1 MRKQFFKYFLY
12 LVFDMRTFK
21 SRVDYLLSQK
31 EIRESIEN
39 IYIKGKCFDLF
50 LKGLGVTKNQLSKK
64 EVLFLKSYVKYAGKK
79 LLVAAFKKWRQEG
92 VDRKQALE
100 KLKKELS
107 LLAAH
112 DLIHIFF
119 SSILNN
125 IKKNRKNKSTTTPT
139 FLKVK
144 GSEVTSILEEFPA
157 ILWSTS
163 LENQPPFISL
173 IRGKNKDIIKDF
185 LEFFSFKEEK
195 KLIDLLAKK
204 LSLIKRKNF
213 QSLMIGYLELVSTS
227 FTLLNERELNKV
239 LLDSHELRI
248 KKRKFS
254 FIIKEVRN
262 LYLKELKNFKNDY
275 KVALNTNQQILRLF
289 FYEARLIFD
298 NYEKNNRIILGEF
311 FRLHKLYFNY
321 VDISLKS

>member
-262 LYLKELKNFKNDY
+262 LYLK
-275 KVALNTNQQILRLF
+275 
-289 FYEARLIFD
+289 
-298 NYEKNNRIILGEF
+298 
-311 FRLHKLYFNY
+311 
-321 VDISLKS
+321 